1 MIENILRNGLHDPE
15 QNSASRLSLFLGTMS
30 SFLVIWFV
38 LYSGFCGDIIDR
50 FVVID
55 VKVFIVVAVV
65 IIVGVIVIAIVVVF
79 LIRQESVFVS
89 DVKIHMF
96 VFIDVFMEEVGVAI
110 RFRDTE
116 PVIAV
121 FKRIVTDIVHIA
133 LTG

>member
-1 MIENILRNGLHDPE
+1 M
-15 QNSASRLSLFLGTMS
+15 
-30 SFLVIWFV
+30 
-38 LYSGFCGDIIDR
+38 
-50 FVVID
+50 
-55 VKVFIVVAVV
+55 
-65 IIVGVIVIAIVVVF
+65 
-79 LIRQESVFVS
+79 S

-116 PVIAV
+116 HVIAI